1 MSIYLSYLGIFLFST
16 ELVNHVYVYEI
27 FRKILEEYCII
38 NRQFSIISL
47 DLLLKLSLSW
57 PSEFIL
63 NSHWF
68 TAIANSLQ
76 KAIKVMSIGNDVQH
90 YISWLI
96 VLIFKFSMK
105 MELILMKRLIN
116 RDFQPSMARIVEYML
131 GFMLEFEAW
140 LYLKIDISVR
150 LLTGEISADFTLI
163 YNFITTG
170 L

>member
-1 MSIYLSYLGIFLFST
+1 
-16 ELVNHVYVYEI
+16 
-27 FRKILEEYCII
+27 
-38 NRQFSIISL
+38 
-47 DLLLKLSLSW
+47 
-57 PSEFIL
+57 
-63 NSHWF
+63 
-68 TAIANSLQ
+68 
-76 KAIKVMSIGNDVQH
+76 
-90 YISWLI
+90 
-96 VLIFKFSMK
+96 MK